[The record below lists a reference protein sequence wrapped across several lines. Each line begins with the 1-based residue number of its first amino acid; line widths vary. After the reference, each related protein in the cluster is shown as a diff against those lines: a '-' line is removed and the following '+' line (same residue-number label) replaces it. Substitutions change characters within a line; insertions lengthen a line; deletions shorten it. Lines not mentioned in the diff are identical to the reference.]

1 MLLQKIAEI
10 VAKKPLAIVV
20 GVIVITILMVAQ
32 MALNPQDGTV
42 SQSSFLPDNE
52 VISALEDIGD
62 KFVTEYPVDTLVY
75 SKNND
80 ILTSNAFVEILE
92 IEIALIENE
101 LIANNSLTPS
111 NPSTDIVAIPNYL
124 APFVDGDASDLQQL
138 KDIYAN
144 KTDQEIKDAF
154 NTAKEN
160 PLLAGAVIN
169 ILGEYDGDNSAK
181 ATKITFKFDNSQ
193 REGEGTAE
201 AFDRMVS
208 VELKMDDV
216 VKGME
221 FESVEA
227 HALGQSVLDN
237 AINDASNESTGQLF
251 MLVIILVIGVLFV
264 TFRSPVD
271 VGLTMF
277 ALMMAIIWSNGFA
290 SLLQFEP
297 SFFAVIVPILL
308 VGLGVD
314 YGIHLVMRYREE
326 LVEDWDIDKASSSS
340 IVFVG
345 SALLLATITTMVGF
359 LSNVASDITPIR
371 EFGIQVA
378 IGVLSAFLIFVT
390 FIPACRI
397 LIDRRYEAKGQKLLS
412 DTNEKIIRGRKA
424 ERLVALVEPQPP
436 RDALPWLALACAL
449 LCALLAWL
457 ALSTAVAALATLGGI
472 GALLAAIHGF
482 RQPVRPPVSR
492 EQRAAIE
499 EGERAGILDN
509 FMALGAKVAIKN
521 PQRVLAVVAA
531 ITLIAGY
538 AAMGI
543 STEFNFNDFLP
554 EEVEITEHFHYLQDE
569 FSTSNE
575 FSFIYISGSVAT
587 FDVFNQINN
596 TQVELSDGDDWVNPD
611 QSMMFSP
618 LNGMRDL
625 ASNDSD
631 MNPFDFYN
639 STFEELFNS
648 NDADGDLVP
657 DSDEGVR
664 ELLDWI
670 MIGDGKE
677 VPNMVSNFVYYDEE
691 TDDYTV
697 AYILVNTKSKNAY
710 FSEVVEELEKDSE
723 GLEALEADGR
733 VDSVV
738 VTGAPAIIDV
748 VINTINET
756 MMGSI
761 IYTIILSF
769 IILTAIFWYTDKQ
782 PWLGPLTMVPVLLV
796 LVWILGT
803 MVAIGYALNVFTIL
817 IGALTVGLG
826 VTYAIHISHRFI
838 EEMEHHHSLEKAV
851 NNTVKNT
858 GSALFGAAMTTVL
871 GFGVLFF
878 AILPP
883 MKQFGTM
890 TALTIFYSFLASVW
904 VLPSILVLWARYT
917 NLGKGNDEQQDQDD
931 VE

>member
-62 KFVTEYPVDTLVY
+62 KFVTEYPVDILVY
-75 SKNND
+75 SKNDD
-80 ILTSNAFVEILE
+80 ILTSDAFVEILE

-101 LIANNSLTPS
+101 LITNNSLTPS
-111 NPSTDIVAIPNYL
+111 NPSTDLVAIPNYL
-124 APFVDGDASDLQQL
+124 APFVEGDASDLPQL
-138 KDIYAN
+138 KDIYAD

-169 ILGEYDGDNSAK
+169 ILGEYDGINSAK

-208 VELKMDDV
+208 VELEMDGV

-227 HALGQSVLDN
+227 HALGQAVLDN
-237 AINDASNESTGQLF
+237 AINEASDESTDRLF
-251 MLVIILVIGVLFV
+251 ILVIILVIGVLFA

-326 LVEDWDIDKASSSS
+326 LVEDWNIDKASSSS
-340 IVFVG
+340 VVFVG
-345 SALLLATITTMVGF
+345 SALLLATTTTMVGF
-359 LSNVASDITPIR
+359 LSNVASDLTPIR

-390 FIPACRI
+390 FIPACRV
-397 LIDRRYEAKGQKLLS
+397 LIDRHYESKGKKLLS
-412 DTNEKIIRGRKA
+412 DTNEKIIRGRK
-424 ERLVALVEPQPP
+424 
-436 RDALPWLALACAL
+436 
-449 LCALLAWL
+449 
-457 ALSTAVAALATLGGI
+457 
-472 GALLAAIHGF
+472 
-482 RQPVRPPVSR
+482 
-492 EQRAAIE
+492 E
-499 EGERAGILDN
+499 EGEQAGILDN
-509 FMALGAKVAIKN
+509 FMALGAKVAIEN

-531 ITLIAGY
+531 ITLITGY

-569 FSTSNE
+569 FSSSNE
-575 FSFIYISGSVAT
+575 FSFIYISGSIAT

-631 MNPFDFYN
+631 LNPFDFYN
-639 STFEELFNS
+639 ATFEELFNS

-670 MIGDGKE
+670 MIGDGRDI
-677 VPNMVSNFVYYDEE
+677 PNMVSNFVYYDEE

-697 AYILVNTKSKNAY
+697 AYILVNTKSKKAY

-723 GLEALEADGR
+723 GLESLETEGK

-748 VINTINET
+748 VINTINKT

-890 TALTIFYSFLASVW
+890 TALTIFYSFLSSVW

-917 NLGKGNDEQQDQDD
+917 NLGKGNDEQPENKY
-931 VE
+931 V

>member
-1 MLLQKIAEI
+1 
-10 VAKKPLAIVV
+10 
-20 GVIVITILMVAQ
+20 
-32 MALNPQDGTV
+32 
-42 SQSSFLPDNE
+42 
-52 VISALEDIGD
+52 
-62 KFVTEYPVDTLVY
+62 
-75 SKNND
+75 
-80 ILTSNAFVEILE
+80 
-92 IEIALIENE
+92 
-101 LIANNSLTPS
+101 
-111 NPSTDIVAIPNYL
+111 
-124 APFVDGDASDLQQL
+124 L
-138 KDIYAN
+138 KDIYAD

-154 NTAKEN
+154 NAAKQN

-169 ILGEYDGDNSAK
+169 ILGEYDGNNSGK

-208 VELKMDDV
+208 VELEMADV
-216 VKGME
+216 IKGMK
-221 FESVEA
+221 FESIEP
-227 HALGQSVLDN
+227 HALGQAVLDN
-237 AINDASNESTGQLF
+237 AINEASNESTDQLF
-251 MLVIILVIGVLFV
+251 MLVIILVIGVLFA

-340 IVFVG
+340 VVFVG
-345 SALLLATITTMVGF
+345 SALLLATTTTMVGF
-359 LSNVASDITPIR
+359 LSNVASDLTPIR

-412 DTNEKIIRGRKA
+412 DTNEKIVRGRK
-424 ERLVALVEPQPP
+424 
-436 RDALPWLALACAL
+436 
-449 LCALLAWL
+449 
-457 ALSTAVAALATLGGI
+457 
-472 GALLAAIHGF
+472 
-482 RQPVRPPVSR
+482 
-492 EQRAAIE
+492 E
-499 EGERAGILDN
+499 EGEQAGILDN
-509 FMALGAKVAIKN
+509 FMALGAKVAIEN
-521 PQRVLAVVAA
+521 PHRVLAVVVA
-531 ITLIAGY
+531 ITLITGY
-538 AAMGI
+538 GAMGI

-569 FSTSNE
+569 FRTSNE

-596 TQVELSDGDDWVNPD
+596 TQAELSDGDEWVNPD

-625 ASNDSD
+625 ASNNSD
-631 MNPFDFYN
+631 INPFDFYN
-639 STFEELFNS
+639 ATFEELFNS

-657 DSDEGVR
+657 DSDEEVR

-670 MIGDGKE
+670 MIGDGKQ
-677 VPNMVSNFVYYDEE
+677 VPNMVSNFIYYDEE

-710 FSEVVEELEKDSE
+710 FSEVIEELEKDSE
-723 GLEALEADGR
+723 GLESLETEGK
-733 VDSVV
+733 VNSVV

-748 VINTINET
+748 VVNTINET

-890 TALTIFYSFLASVW
+890 TALTIFYSFLSSVW

-917 NLGKGNDEQQDQDD
+917 NLGKGNDERPDREADSKAED
-931 VE
+931 SLET

>member
-1 MLLQKIAEI
+1 MILQKIGET
-10 VAKKPLAIVV
+10 VTKKPLEIVV

-32 MALNPQDGTV
+32 IALNPQDGTV

-75 SKNND
+75 SKNDD
-80 ILTSNAFVEILE
+80 ILTSDAFVEILE

-101 LIANNSLTPS
+101 LITNNSLTPL
-111 NPSTDIVAIPNYL
+111 NPSTDLVAIPNYL
-124 APFVDGDASDLQQL
+124 APFVEGDASDLQQL

-154 NTAKEN
+154 NAAKEN

-169 ILGEYDGDNSAK
+169 ILGEYDGNNSAK

-208 VELKMDDV
+208 VELEMDDV

-227 HALGQSVLDN
+227 HALGQAVLDN
-237 AINDASNESTGQLF
+237 AIDEASDESMDQLF
-251 MLVIILVIGVLFV
+251 ILVIILVVGVLFA

-277 ALMMAIIWSNGFA
+277 ALMMAIIWSNRFA

-326 LVEDWDIDKASSSS
+326 LVEDWNIDKASSSS
-340 IVFVG
+340 VVFVG
-345 SALLLATITTMVGF
+345 SALLLATTTTMVGF
-359 LSNVASDITPIR
+359 LSNVASDLTPIR

-412 DTNEKIIRGRKA
+412 DTNEKIVRGRK
-424 ERLVALVEPQPP
+424 
-436 RDALPWLALACAL
+436 
-449 LCALLAWL
+449 
-457 ALSTAVAALATLGGI
+457 
-472 GALLAAIHGF
+472 
-482 RQPVRPPVSR
+482 
-492 EQRAAIE
+492 E
-499 EGERAGILDN
+499 EGEQAGILDN
-509 FMALGAKVAIKN
+509 FMALGAKVAIEN
-521 PQRVLAVVAA
+521 PHRVLAVVAA
-531 ITLIAGY
+531 ITLITGY
-538 AAMGI
+538 GAMGI

-569 FSTSNE
+569 FRTSNE

-596 TQVELSDGDDWVNPD
+596 TQTELSDGDEWVNPD

-625 ASNDSD
+625 ASNNSD
-631 MNPFDFYN
+631 INPFDFYN
-639 STFEELFNS
+639 ATFEELFNS
-648 NDADGDLVP
+648 NDADGDRVP

-670 MIGDGKE
+670 MIGDGKQ
-677 VPNMVSNFVYYDEE
+677 VPNMVSNFIYYDEE

-710 FSEVVEELEKDSE
+710 FSEVIEELEKDSE
-723 GLEALEADGR
+723 GLETLETEGK
-733 VDSVV
+733 VNSVV

-748 VINTINET
+748 VVNTINET

-890 TALTIFYSFLASVW
+890 TALTIFYSFLSSVW

-917 NLGKGNDEQQDQDD
+917 NLGKGNDERSDREADSKAED
-931 VE
+931 SLEI

>member
-1 MLLQKIAEI
+1 MLLQKIGET
-10 VAKKPLAIVV
+10 VTRKPLAIVV

-62 KFVTEYPVDTLVY
+62 KFVTEYPVDILVY
-75 SKNND
+75 SKNDD
-80 ILTSNAFVEILE
+80 ILTSDAFVEILE

-111 NPSTDIVAIPNYL
+111 NPSTDIVALPNYL
-124 APFVDGDASDLQQL
+124 APFVEGDASDLPQL
-138 KDIYAN
+138 KDIYAD

-154 NTAKEN
+154 NAAKEN

-169 ILGEYDGDNSAK
+169 ILGEYDGNNSAK

-208 VELKMDDV
+208 VELEMDDV
-216 VKGME
+216 VKGMK

-264 TFRSPVD
+264 TFRSRVD

-340 IVFVG
+340 VVFVG
-345 SALLLATITTMVGF
+345 SALLLATTTTMVGF

-390 FIPACRI
+390 FIPACRV
-397 LIDRRYEAKGQKLLS
+397 LIDRHYESKGKKLLS
-412 DTNEKIIRGRKA
+412 DTNEKIIRGRK
-424 ERLVALVEPQPP
+424 
-436 RDALPWLALACAL
+436 
-449 LCALLAWL
+449 
-457 ALSTAVAALATLGGI
+457 
-472 GALLAAIHGF
+472 
-482 RQPVRPPVSR
+482 
-492 EQRAAIE
+492 E
-499 EGERAGILDN
+499 EGEQAGILDN
-509 FMALGAKVAIKN
+509 FMALGAKVAIEN

-531 ITLIAGY
+531 ITLITGY

-569 FSTSNE
+569 FSSSNE
-575 FSFIYISGSVAT
+575 FSFIYISGSIAT

-625 ASNDSD
+625 ASNNSD
-631 MNPFDFYN
+631 LNPFDFYN
-639 STFEELFNS
+639 ATFEELFNS
-648 NDADGDLVP
+648 NDADGDRVP

-670 MIGDGKE
+670 MIGDGRDI
-677 VPNMVSNFVYYDEE
+677 PNMVSNFVYYDEE

-890 TALTIFYSFLASVW
+890 TALTIFYSFLSSVW

-917 NLGKGNDEQQDQDD
+917 NLGKGNDEQ
-931 VE
+931 

>member
-1 MLLQKIAEI
+1 MVLQKIGEL
-10 VAKKPLAIVV
+10 VNKKPLSIVV
-20 GVIVITILMVAQ
+20 GIIVITILMVAQ

-52 VISALEDIGD
+52 VISAIEDIGD
-62 KFVTEYPVDTLVY
+62 KFSTEYPVDTLVY
-75 SKNND
+75 SKNDD
-80 ILTSNAFVEILE
+80 ILTSDAFVEILD
-92 IEIALIENE
+92 IEIALIGNE
-101 LIANNSLTPS
+101 LIANNSMTPS
-111 NPSTDIVAIPNYL
+111 NPSTDIAAIPNYL
-124 APFVDGDASDLQQL
+124 APFVEGDASDLQQL
-138 KDIYAN
+138 KGIYAN

-154 NTAKEN
+154 DTAKQN

-169 ILGEYDGDNSAK
+169 ILGEYDGNNSAK
-181 ATKITFKFDNSQ
+181 ATKITIKFDNSQ
-193 REGEGTAE
+193 REGEGTGE

-208 VELKMDDV
+208 VELEMNDV

-227 HALGQSVLDN
+227 YALGQAVLDN
-237 AINDASNESTGQLF
+237 EINEASNENTDQLF
-251 MLVIILVIGVLFV
+251 MLVIVLVIGVLLA

-326 LVEDWDIDKASSSS
+326 LVEDWNIDKASSSS

-345 SALLLATITTMVGF
+345 SALLLATTTTMVGF
-359 LSNVASDITPIR
+359 LSNVTSDITPIR

-397 LIDRRYEAKGQKLLS
+397 LIDRRYESKGQKLLS
-412 DTNEKIIRGRKA
+412 DTNEKITRGRK
-424 ERLVALVEPQPP
+424 
-436 RDALPWLALACAL
+436 
-449 LCALLAWL
+449 
-457 ALSTAVAALATLGGI
+457 
-472 GALLAAIHGF
+472 
-482 RQPVRPPVSR
+482 
-492 EQRAAIE
+492 E
-499 EGERAGILDN
+499 EGEQTGFLDP
-509 FMALGAKVAIKN
+509 FMTMGATVALEN
-521 PQRVLAVVAA
+521 PQRVLAVVVA
-531 ITLIAGY
+531 ITLITGY
-538 AAMGI
+538 GAMGI
-543 STEFNFNDFLP
+543 STEFDFNDFLP
-554 EEVEITEHFHYLQDE
+554 EEIAITQHFHYLQDE

-596 TQVELSDGDDWVNPD
+596 TQAQLSEGDEWVNPD

-625 ASNDSD
+625 ASNNSD
-631 MNPFDFYN
+631 INPFDFYN
-639 STFEELFNS
+639 ATFEELFNS
-648 NDADGDLVP
+648 NDVDGDLVP

-670 MIGDGKE
+670 MIGDGTQ

-691 TDDYTV
+691 LDDYTV

-710 FSEVVEELEKDSE
+710 FSEVVSELENDSE
-723 GLEALEADGR
+723 GLETLETEGK
-733 VDSVV
+733 VDTVV

-748 VINTINET
+748 VVNTINET

-769 IILTAIFWYTDKQ
+769 ILLTAIFAYTDKQ
-782 PWLGPLTMVPVLLV
+782 PWLGPLTMMPVLLV

-890 TALTIFYSFLASVW
+890 TALTIFYSFLSSVW

-917 NLGKGNDEQQDQDD
+917 NLGNGNDERHDAVSDNKD
-931 VE
+931 KDIIEP

>member
-1 MLLQKIAEI
+1 MLLQKIAET
-10 VAKKPLAIVV
+10 VTKKPLAIVV

-32 MALNPQDGTV
+32 MVLNPQDGTV

-52 VISALEDIGD
+52 VISAIEDIGD
-62 KFVTEYPVDTLVY
+62 KFSTEYPVDTLVY

-80 ILTSNAFVEILE
+80 ILTSDAFVEILE

-101 LIANNSLTPS
+101 LIANNSLTPT

-124 APFVDGDASDLQQL
+124 APFVEGDASDLQEL

-154 NTAKEN
+154 NSAKQN
-160 PLLAGAVIN
+160 PLLAGVVIN

-193 REGEGTAE
+193 REGEGTSE

-208 VELKMDDV
+208 VELEMAAV

-221 FESVEA
+221 FESVEP
-227 HALGQSVLDN
+227 HALGQAVLDN
-237 AINDASNESTGQLF
+237 AINEASNESTNQLF
-251 MLVIILVIGVLFV
+251 MLVIILVIGVLFA

-326 LVEDWDIDKASSSS
+326 LVEDWNIDKASSSS

-345 SALLLATITTMVGF
+345 SALLLATTTTMVGF

-412 DTNEKIIRGRKA
+412 DTNEKIIRGRK
-424 ERLVALVEPQPP
+424 
-436 RDALPWLALACAL
+436 
-449 LCALLAWL
+449 
-457 ALSTAVAALATLGGI
+457 
-472 GALLAAIHGF
+472 
-482 RQPVRPPVSR
+482 
-492 EQRAAIE
+492 E
-499 EGERAGILDN
+499 EGEQAGILDN
-509 FMALGAKVAIKN
+509 FMELGAKVAIEN

-531 ITLIAGY
+531 ITLITGY

-625 ASNDSD
+625 ASNNSD
-631 MNPFDFYN
+631 INPFDFYN

-648 NDADGDLVP
+648 NDADGNLVP

-670 MIGDGKE
+670 MIGDGKQ
-677 VPNMVSNFVYYDEE
+677 VPNMVSNFIYYDEE

-723 GLEALEADGR
+723 GLESLETEGK

-738 VTGAPAIIDV
+738 VTGFPAIIDV
-748 VINTINET
+748 VVNTINET

-769 IILTAIFWYTDKQ
+769 IILTAIFEYTDKQ
-782 PWLGPLTMVPVLLV
+782 PWLGPLTMIPVLLV

-838 EEMEHHHSLEKAV
+838 EEMEYNHSLEKAV

-931 VE
+931 VEEEESDKEEEKEESGL

>member
-1 MLLQKIAEI
+1 MVLQKIGEA
-10 VAKKPLAIVV
+10 VNKKPLAIVV
-20 GVIVITILMVAQ
+20 GVIVITILMLAQ
-32 MALNPQDGTV
+32 MALNPQDGTI

-62 KFVTEYPVDTLVY
+62 KFVTEYPVDILVY
-75 SKNND
+75 SKNDD
-80 ILTSNAFVEILE
+80 ILTSDAFVEILE

-111 NPSTDIVAIPNYL
+111 NPSTDIISLPNYL
-124 APFVDGDASDLQQL
+124 APFVEGDASDLPQL
-138 KDIYAN
+138 KNIYAN

-154 NTAKEN
+154 DAAKEN
-160 PLLAGAVIN
+160 PLLAGAVTN
-169 ILGEYDGDNSAK
+169 ILGEYDGNNSAK

-193 REGEGTAE
+193 RDGEGTAE

-208 VELKMDDV
+208 VELEMDDV
-216 VKGME
+216 VKGMK

-271 VGLTMF
+271 VSLTMF
-277 ALMMAIIWSNGFA
+277 ALMMAIVWSNGFA

-326 LVEDWDIDKASSSS
+326 LVEDWNIDKASSSS
-340 IVFVG
+340 VVFVG
-345 SALLLATITTMVGF
+345 SALLLATATTMVGF

-390 FIPACRI
+390 FIPACRV
-397 LIDRRYEAKGQKLLS
+397 LIDRYYESKGQKLLS
-412 DTNEKIIRGRKA
+412 DTNEKITKGRK
-424 ERLVALVEPQPP
+424 
-436 RDALPWLALACAL
+436 
-449 LCALLAWL
+449 
-457 ALSTAVAALATLGGI
+457 
-472 GALLAAIHGF
+472 
-482 RQPVRPPVSR
+482 
-492 EQRAAIE
+492 E
-499 EGERAGILDN
+499 EGEQTGFLDP
-509 FMALGAKVAIKN
+509 FMTMGATVALEN
-521 PQRVLAVVAA
+521 PKRVLAVVAA
-531 ITLIAGY
+531 ITLITGY

-569 FSTSNE
+569 FSSSNE
-575 FSFIYISGSVAT
+575 FSFIYISGSIAT

-625 ASNDSD
+625 ASNNSD
-631 MNPFDFYN
+631 LNPFDFYN
-639 STFEELFNS
+639 ATFEELFNS

-670 MIGDGKE
+670 MIGDGKQ

-723 GLEALEADGR
+723 GLESLEADGR
-733 VDSVV
+733 INSVV

-769 IILTAIFWYTDKQ
+769 ILLTAIFWYTDKQ

-890 TALTIFYSFLASVW
+890 TALTIFYSFLSSVW

-917 NLGKGNDEQQDQDD
+917 NLGKGNDEQPVQED
-931 VE
+931 VEEKESDEK

>member
-1 MLLQKIAEI
+1 MFLQKIGET
-10 VAKKPLAIVV
+10 VTKKPLAIVV

-32 MALNPQDGTV
+32 IALNPQDGTV
-42 SQSSFLPDNE
+42 SQSSFFPDNE
-52 VISALEDIGD
+52 AISALEDIGD
-62 KFVTEYPVDTLVY
+62 KFSTEYPVDILVY
-75 SKNND
+75 SKNDD
-80 ILTSNAFVEILE
+80 ILTSDAFVEILE
-92 IEIALIENE
+92 IGIGLIGNE
-101 LIANNSLTPS
+101 LVANNSLTPS
-111 NPSTDIVAIPNYL
+111 NPSTDIVALPNYL
-124 APFVDGDASDLQQL
+124 APFVGGDASDLQQL
-138 KDIYAN
+138 KGIYAD

-154 NTAKEN
+154 NAASQN
-160 PLLAGAVIN
+160 PMLAGAVIN
-169 ILGEYDGDNSAK
+169 ILGEYDGDSSAK
-181 ATKITFKFDNSQ
+181 ATKITIKFDNSQ
-193 REGEGTAE
+193 REGEDTAE

-208 VELKMDDV
+208 VELEMDDV

-221 FESVEA
+221 LESVEA
-227 HALGQSVLDN
+227 HALGQAVLDD
-237 AINDASNESTGQLF
+237 AIDEASNENTDQLF
-251 MLVIILVIGVLFV
+251 MLVIILVIGVLLA
-264 TFRSPVD
+264 TFRSFVD

-326 LVEDWDIDKASSSS
+326 LAEDWDIDKASSSS
-340 IVFVG
+340 VVFVG
-345 SALLLATITTMVGF
+345 SALLLATTTTMVGF
-359 LSNVASDITPIR
+359 LSNVASDITPIK

-378 IGVLSAFLIFVT
+378 LGVLSAFLIFVT

-397 LIDRRYEAKGQKLLS
+397 LIDRHYESKGQKLLS
-412 DTNEKIIRGRKA
+412 DTNEKITRGRK
-424 ERLVALVEPQPP
+424 
-436 RDALPWLALACAL
+436 
-449 LCALLAWL
+449 
-457 ALSTAVAALATLGGI
+457 
-472 GALLAAIHGF
+472 
-482 RQPVRPPVSR
+482 
-492 EQRAAIE
+492 E
-499 EGERAGILDN
+499 EGEQTGLLDP
-509 FMALGAKVAIKN
+509 FMTMGATVALEN
-521 PQRVLAVVAA
+521 PQRVLAVVAV
-531 ITLIAGY
+531 ITLITGY

-575 FSFIYISGSVAT
+575 FSFIYINGSVAT
-587 FDVFNQINN
+587 FDVFNQIDS
-596 TQVELSDGDDWVNPD
+596 TQTELSDGDKWVNPD

-625 ASNDSD
+625 ASNNSAL
-631 MNPFDFYN
+631 NPFDFYN
-639 STFEELFNS
+639 ETFEELFNS
-648 NDADGDLVP
+648 HDANDDLVP

-670 MIGDGKE
+670 MIGDGTQ
-677 VPNMVSNFVYYDEE
+677 VPNMVSNFIYYDEE
-691 TDDYTV
+691 LDDYTV

-710 FSEVVEELEKDSE
+710 FSEVIEELEKDSE
-723 GLEALEADGR
+723 GLETLETDGK
-733 VDSVV
+733 VNSVV

-748 VINTINET
+748 VVNTINET

-769 IILTAIFWYTDKQ
+769 ILLTAIFWYTDKQ
-782 PWLGPLTMVPVLLV
+782 PWLGPLTMIPVLLV

-890 TALTIFYSFLASVW
+890 TALTIFYSFLSSVW

-917 NLGKGNDEQQDQDD
+917 NLGKGNDERPDREADSKAED
-931 VE
+931 SLET

>member
-1 MLLQKIAEI
+1 MTHFWSENMVLQKIGEA
-10 VAKKPLAIVV
+10 VNKKPLAIVV
-20 GVIVITILMVAQ
+20 GVIVITILMLAQ
-32 MALNPQDGTV
+32 MALNPQDGTI

-62 KFVTEYPVDTLVY
+62 KFVTEYPVDLLVY
-75 SKNND
+75 SKNDD
-80 ILTSNAFVEILE
+80 ILTSDAFVEILE
-92 IEIALIENE
+92 IEIAMIENE
-101 LIANNSLTPS
+101 LVANNSLTPS
-111 NPSTDIVAIPNYL
+111 NPSTDIVALPNYL
-124 APFVDGDASDLQQL
+124 APFVEGDASDLPQL
-138 KDIYAN
+138 KDIYAD

-154 NTAKEN
+154 DAAKEN
-160 PLLAGAVIN
+160 PLLTGAVTT
-169 ILGEYDGDNSAK
+169 ILGEYDGNNSAK

-208 VELKMDDV
+208 VELEMDDV
-216 VKGME
+216 VKGMK
-221 FESVEA
+221 FESIEA
-227 HALGQSVLDN
+227 HALGQSVLDS

-271 VGLTMF
+271 VSLTMF
-277 ALMMAIIWSNGFA
+277 ALMMAIVWSNGFA

-326 LVEDWDIDKASSSS
+326 LVEDWNIDKASSSS
-340 IVFVG
+340 IMFVG
-345 SALLLATITTMVGF
+345 SALLLATATTMVGF

-390 FIPACRI
+390 FIPACRV
-397 LIDRRYEAKGQKLLS
+397 LIDRHYESQGQKLLS
-412 DTNEKIIRGRKA
+412 DTNEKITKGRK
-424 ERLVALVEPQPP
+424 
-436 RDALPWLALACAL
+436 
-449 LCALLAWL
+449 
-457 ALSTAVAALATLGGI
+457 
-472 GALLAAIHGF
+472 
-482 RQPVRPPVSR
+482 
-492 EQRAAIE
+492 E
-499 EGERAGILDN
+499 EGEQAGILDN
-509 FMALGAKVAIKN
+509 FMALGAKVAIEN
-521 PQRVLAVVAA
+521 PHRVLAVVAA
-531 ITLIAGY
+531 ITLITGY

-569 FSTSNE
+569 FSSSNE
-575 FSFIYISGSVAT
+575 FSFIYISGSIAT

-596 TQVELSDGDDWVNPD
+596 TQAELSDGDEWVNPD

-631 MNPFDFYN
+631 LNPFDFYN
-639 STFEELFNS
+639 ATFEGLFNS

-657 DSDEGVR
+657 DSDAGVR

-670 MIGDGKE
+670 MIGDGKQ

-691 TDDYTV
+691 MDDYTV

-710 FSEVVEELEKDSE
+710 FSEVVEELEKDSK

-733 VDSVV
+733 INSVV

-890 TALTIFYSFLASVW
+890 TALTIFYSFLSSVW

-917 NLGKGNDEQQDQDD
+917 NLGKGNDEQPVQED
-931 VE
+931 VEEKESDEK

>member
-1 MLLQKIAEI
+1 MLLQKIAET
-10 VAKKPLAIVV
+10 VTKKPLAIVV

-32 MALNPQDGTV
+32 MVLNPQDGTV

-52 VISALEDIGD
+52 VISAIEDIGD
-62 KFVTEYPVDTLVY
+62 KFSTEYPVDTLVY
-75 SKNND
+75 SKNDD
-80 ILTSNAFVEILE
+80 ILTSDAFVEILE

-101 LIANNSLTPS
+101 LIVNNSLTPT

-124 APFVDGDASDLQQL
+124 APFVEGDASDLQEL

-154 NTAKEN
+154 NSAKQN
-160 PLLAGAVIN
+160 PLLAGVVIN

-193 REGEGTAE
+193 REGEGTSE

-208 VELKMDDV
+208 VELEMAAV

-221 FESVEA
+221 FESVEP
-227 HALGQSVLDN
+227 HALGQAVLDN
-237 AINDASNESTGQLF
+237 AINEASNENTDQLF
-251 MLVIILVIGVLFV
+251 MLVIILVIGVLFA

-326 LVEDWDIDKASSSS
+326 LVEDWNIDKASSSS

-345 SALLLATITTMVGF
+345 SALLLATTTTMVGF

-412 DTNEKIIRGRKA
+412 DTNEKIIRGRK
-424 ERLVALVEPQPP
+424 
-436 RDALPWLALACAL
+436 
-449 LCALLAWL
+449 
-457 ALSTAVAALATLGGI
+457 
-472 GALLAAIHGF
+472 
-482 RQPVRPPVSR
+482 
-492 EQRAAIE
+492 E
-499 EGERAGILDN
+499 EGEQAGILDN
-509 FMALGAKVAIKN
+509 FMELGAKVAIEN

-531 ITLIAGY
+531 ITLITGY
-538 AAMGI
+538 GAMGI

-625 ASNDSD
+625 ASNNSD
-631 MNPFDFYN
+631 INPFDFYN

-648 NDADGDLVP
+648 NDADGNLVP

-670 MIGDGKE
+670 MIGDGKQ
-677 VPNMVSNFVYYDEE
+677 VPNMVSNFIYYDEE

-723 GLEALEADGR
+723 GLESLETEGK

-738 VTGAPAIIDV
+738 VTGFPAIIDV
-748 VINTINET
+748 VVNTINET

-769 IILTAIFWYTDKQ
+769 IILTAIFEYTDKQ
-782 PWLGPLTMVPVLLV
+782 PWLGPLTMIPVLLV

-838 EEMEHHHSLEKAV
+838 EEMEYNHSLEKAV

-931 VE
+931 VEEEESDKEEEKEESGL

>member
-62 KFVTEYPVDTLVY
+62 KFVTEYPVDILVY
-75 SKNND
+75 SKNDD
-80 ILTSNAFVEILE
+80 ILTSDAFVEILE

-101 LIANNSLTPS
+101 LITNNSLTPS
-111 NPSTDIVAIPNYL
+111 NPSTDLVAIPNYL
-124 APFVDGDASDLQQL
+124 APFVEGDASDLQQL

-208 VELKMDDV
+208 VELEMDDV

-326 LVEDWDIDKASSSS
+326 LVEDWNIDKASSSS
-340 IVFVG
+340 IMFVG
-345 SALLLATITTMVGF
+345 SALLLATTTTMVGF
-359 LSNVASDITPIR
+359 LSNVASDLTPIR

-397 LIDRRYEAKGQKLLS
+397 LIDRRYEAQGQKLLS
-412 DTNEKIIRGRKA
+412 DTNEKIIRGRK
-424 ERLVALVEPQPP
+424 
-436 RDALPWLALACAL
+436 
-449 LCALLAWL
+449 
-457 ALSTAVAALATLGGI
+457 
-472 GALLAAIHGF
+472 
-482 RQPVRPPVSR
+482 
-492 EQRAAIE
+492 E
-499 EGERAGILDN
+499 EGEQTGILDN
-509 FMALGAKVAIKN
+509 FMALGAKVAIEN
-521 PQRVLAVVAA
+521 PQRVLAVVAV
-531 ITLIAGY
+531 ITLITGY
-538 AAMGI
+538 AALGI

-631 MNPFDFYN
+631 INPFDFYN
-639 STFEELFNS
+639 ATFEGLFNS
-648 NDADGDLVP
+648 NDADGDRVP

-677 VPNMVSNFVYYDEE
+677 VPNMVSNFIYYDEE

-917 NLGKGNDEQQDQDD
+917 NLGKGNDEQQDQ
-931 VE
+931 VEKDESDEEEESGDEE

>member
-1 MLLQKIAEI
+1 MVLQKIGEL
-10 VAKKPLAIVV
+10 VNKKPLSIVV

-52 VISALEDIGD
+52 VISAIEDIGD
-62 KFVTEYPVDTLVY
+62 KFSTEYPVDTLVY
-75 SKNND
+75 SKNDD
-80 ILTSNAFVEILE
+80 ILTSDAFVEILD

-101 LIANNSLTPS
+101 LIANNSMTPS
-111 NPSTDIVAIPNYL
+111 NPSTDIAAIPNYL
-124 APFVDGDASDLQQL
+124 APFIEGDASDLQQL
-138 KDIYAN
+138 KGIYAN

-154 NTAKEN
+154 DTAKQN

-169 ILGEYDGDNSAK
+169 ILGEYDGNNSAK
-181 ATKITFKFDNSQ
+181 ATKITIKFDNSQ
-193 REGEGTAE
+193 REGEGTGE

-208 VELKMDDV
+208 VELEMNDV

-227 HALGQSVLDN
+227 YALGQAVLDN
-237 AINDASNESTGQLF
+237 EINEASNENTDQLF
-251 MLVIILVIGVLFV
+251 MLVIVLVIGVLLA

-326 LVEDWDIDKASSSS
+326 LVEDWNINKASSSS

-345 SALLLATITTMVGF
+345 SALLLATTTTMVGF
-359 LSNVASDITPIR
+359 LSNVTSDITPIR

-397 LIDRRYEAKGQKLLS
+397 LIDRRYESKGQKLLS
-412 DTNEKIIRGRKA
+412 DTNEKITRGRK
-424 ERLVALVEPQPP
+424 
-436 RDALPWLALACAL
+436 
-449 LCALLAWL
+449 
-457 ALSTAVAALATLGGI
+457 
-472 GALLAAIHGF
+472 
-482 RQPVRPPVSR
+482 
-492 EQRAAIE
+492 E
-499 EGERAGILDN
+499 EGEQTGFLDP
-509 FMALGAKVAIKN
+509 FMTLGATVALEN
-521 PQRVLAVVAA
+521 PQRVLAVVVA
-531 ITLIAGY
+531 ITLITGY
-538 AAMGI
+538 GAMGI
-543 STEFNFNDFLP
+543 STEFDFNDFLP
-554 EEVEITEHFHYLQDE
+554 EEIAITQHFHYLQDE

-596 TQVELSDGDDWVNPD
+596 TQAQLSEGDEWVNPD

-625 ASNDSD
+625 ASNNSD
-631 MNPFDFYN
+631 INPFDFYN
-639 STFEELFNS
+639 ATFEELFNS
-648 NDADGDLVP
+648 NDVDGDLVP

-670 MIGDGKE
+670 MIGDGTQ

-691 TDDYTV
+691 LDDYTV

-710 FSEVVEELEKDSE
+710 FSEVVSELENDSE
-723 GLEALEADGR
+723 GLETLETEGK
-733 VDSVV
+733 VDTVV

-748 VINTINET
+748 VVNTINET

-769 IILTAIFWYTDKQ
+769 ILLTAIFAYTDKQ
-782 PWLGPLTMVPVLLV
+782 PWLGPLTMMPVLLV

-890 TALTIFYSFLASVW
+890 TALTIFYSFLSSVW
-904 VLPSILVLWARYT
+904 VLPSLLVLWARYT
-917 NLGKGNDEQQDQDD
+917 GLGKRSNERYDDESDNID
-931 VE
+931 EKIIES